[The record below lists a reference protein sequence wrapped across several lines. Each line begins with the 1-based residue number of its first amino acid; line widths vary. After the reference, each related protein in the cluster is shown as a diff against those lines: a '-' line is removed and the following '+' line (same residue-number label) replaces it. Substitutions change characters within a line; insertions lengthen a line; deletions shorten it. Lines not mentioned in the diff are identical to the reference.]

1 MKRQRKITILIM
13 TLLVIAMIPIIIQ
26 TNKKTETTQT
36 TINIPVTELSTN
48 AKFFEEEIDGVNV
61 QFFSV
66 KDEQGN
72 IKTAMN
78 ACDVCYNSKKGYTQ
92 DGDYMI
98 CNNCGN
104 RYHISGLGTENKRGG
119 GCWPSYLESEVI
131 EDELVIQ
138 TQNLAKAKYQFR

>member
-1 MKRQRKITILIM
+1 MKKQTKITIVIM
-13 TLLVIAMIPIIIQ
+13 TLLVIAMIPIFIQ

-48 AKFFEEEIDGVNV
+48 AKFFEEDIDGVKL
-61 QFFSV
+61 QFFAV
-66 KDEQGN
+66 KDEEGN

-92 DGDYMI
+92 DGEYMI

-119 GCWPSYLESEVI
+119 GCWPSYLDSEVI
-131 EDELVIQ
+131 DDELVIQ